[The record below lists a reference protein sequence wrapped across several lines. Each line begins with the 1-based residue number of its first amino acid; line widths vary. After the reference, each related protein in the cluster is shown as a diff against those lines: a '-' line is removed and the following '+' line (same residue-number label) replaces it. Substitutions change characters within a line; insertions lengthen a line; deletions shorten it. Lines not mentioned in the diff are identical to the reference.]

1 MQRKFIHIFTITLLS
16 LCLINVQTYAQEG
29 EESEELPVK
38 QEAPVLEKDSVGTEE
53 SVVEEPKSDMLT
65 PILITPRN
73 RNLLLP
79 EGEQNSP
86 KTSTAKPAPANAG
99 EKTKEAENAPNLRF
113 NLLYYLFYKVKVG
126 STSGTSN

>member
-16 LCLINVQTYAQEG
+16 VCLINVQSYAQEG

-38 QEAPVLEKDSVGTEE
+38 QESPVLEKDSVGMEE
-53 SVVEEPKSDMLT
+53 SVVEEPKGDMLT
-65 PILITPRN
+65 PILITPKN

-79 EGEQNSP
+79 EGEQNNP
-86 KTSTAKPAPANAG
+86 KSSTAKPNPTNAG
-99 EKTKEAENAPNLRF
+99 EKAKEAENAPNLRF

-126 STSGTSN
+126 STSSTSN